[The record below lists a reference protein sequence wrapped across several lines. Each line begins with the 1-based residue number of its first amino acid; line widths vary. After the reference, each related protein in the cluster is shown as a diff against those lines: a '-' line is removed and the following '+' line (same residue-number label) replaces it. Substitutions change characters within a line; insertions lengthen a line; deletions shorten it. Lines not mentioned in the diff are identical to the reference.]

1 MDAMESC
8 LCHHSR
14 EKTMQESANYG
25 LDGILEQVLNL
36 NASLNRP
43 DQLIASIKAQ
53 HIAVEASL
61 KDLDLMVQHSRSE
74 IESVAQR
81 IRDEMAVQAQA
92 GKVDVVA
99 LEQARD
105 NVKAMPSSTK
115 LNEVEGDVALIEAEI
130 SASKV
135 ANNGE
140 HEVDA
145 EDCENSQSLSKGMT
159 DNAVVNKLM
168 AEHRQAKAMAT
179 SLDLLWQ
186 KGKWHY
192 AQGLCRRIVES
203 PIFEAVLS
211 VVIFVNAITIGIE
224 ADMSIQND
232 EEEMTWSLIVEVLFL
247 VIYILELI
255 IRLVANKWR
264 CFRDPWFIFDF
275 VLVTVSLL
283 GQVIGAVAS
292 FPAVIQ
298 QVLILRALRL
308 LRVIR
313 ALRMIKQM
321 RGVWRLV
328 SGFLTSCN
336 TMMSTLALL
345 SLVLYIFAVLGIE
358 MIAKDDT
365 LQADVV
371 TSRIIQENFS
381 SLFVIMM
388 TLSQF
393 VTMDSIASIYIPLI
407 KKKPELSSY
416 FIALVII
423 VSIALMNLVTA
434 VLVEGALD
442 HARQEKEE
450 DVKLSNSKFREMIPQ
465 LQSLFESLDTDKS
478 GELQRTEIEAAE
490 REKRAEIPADILDKA
505 SVASMTELFEKLDV
519 DKSGS
524 LKSAEF
530 IEGCMNIFLLEIPV
544 RDLMMMKMIR
554 LVRSGVAHIED
565 EIRDLRRS
573 IHHPDP

>member
-1 MDAMESC
+1 
-8 LCHHSR
+8 
-14 EKTMQESANYG
+14 MQESANYG

-92 GKVDVVA
+92 GEVDVVA

-140 HEVDA
+140 HEVDE
-145 EDCENSQSLSKGMT
+145 EDGENSQSLSKGMT

-211 VVIFVNAITIGIE
+211 VVIFVNAITIGVE

-328 SGFLTSCN
+328 SGLLTSCN

-371 TSRIIQENFS
+371 TNRIIQENFS

>member
-1 MDAMESC
+1 
-8 LCHHSR
+8 
-14 EKTMQESANYG
+14 MQESANYG

-92 GKVDVVA
+92 GEVDVVA

-140 HEVDA
+140 HEVDE
-145 EDCENSQSLSKGMT
+145 EDGENSQSLSKGMT

-211 VVIFVNAITIGIE
+211 VVIF

-328 SGFLTSCN
+328 SGLLTSCN

-371 TSRIIQENFS
+371 TNRIIQENFS

>member
-25 LDGILEQVLNL
+25 LDGVLEQVLNL

-61 KDLDLMVQHSRSE
+61 KDLDLIVQHSRSE

-92 GKVDVVA
+92 GEVDVVA

-313 ALRMIKQM
+313 ALRMVKQM

-328 SGFLTSCN
+328 SGLLTSCN

-442 HARQEKEE
+442 HARQEQEE

>member
-1 MDAMESC
+1 
-8 LCHHSR
+8 
-14 EKTMQESANYG
+14 MQESANYG

-92 GKVDVVA
+92 GEVDVVA

-140 HEVDA
+140 HEVDE
-145 EDCENSQSLSKGMT
+145 EDGENSQSLSKGMT

-211 VVIFVNAITIGIE
+211 VVIFVNAITIGVE

-232 EEEMTWSLIVEVLFL
+232 EEEMTWSLIVEVIFL

-328 SGFLTSCN
+328 SGLLTSCN

-371 TSRIIQENFS
+371 TNRIIQENFS

-505 SVASMTELFEKLDV
+505 SVASMTELFEKFDV

>member
-92 GKVDVVA
+92 GEVDVVA

-115 LNEVEGDVALIEAEI
+115 LNEVEGDVAVIEAEI

-328 SGFLTSCN
+328 SGLLTSCN

-554 LVRSGVAHIED
+554 SVRSGVAHIED

>member
-92 GKVDVVA
+92 GEVDVVA

-145 EDCENSQSLSKGMT
+145 EDCENSQSLSKEMT

-328 SGFLTSCN
+328 SGLLTSCN

-434 VLVEGALD
+434 VLVEGALG
-442 HARQEKEE
+442 HVRQEKEE

>member
-1 MDAMESC
+1 
-8 LCHHSR
+8 
-14 EKTMQESANYG
+14 MQESANYG

-92 GKVDVVA
+92 GEVDVVA

-140 HEVDA
+140 HEVDE
-145 EDCENSQSLSKGMT
+145 EDGENSQSLSKGMT

-211 VVIFVNAITIGIE
+211 VVIFVNAITIGVE

-232 EEEMTWSLIVEVLFL
+232 EEEMTWSLIVEVIFL

-328 SGFLTSCN
+328 SGLLTSCN

-371 TSRIIQENFS
+371 TNRIIQENFS

>member
-92 GKVDVVA
+92 GEVDVVA

-328 SGFLTSCN
+328 SGLLTSCN

>member
-1 MDAMESC
+1 
-8 LCHHSR
+8 
-14 EKTMQESANYG
+14 MQESANYG

-92 GKVDVVA
+92 GEVDVVA

-140 HEVDA
+140 HEVDE
-145 EDCENSQSLSKGMT
+145 EDGENSQSLSKGMT

-328 SGFLTSCN
+328 SGLLTSCN

-371 TSRIIQENFS
+371 TNRIIQENFS

-388 TLSQF
+388 TLSQL

>member
-25 LDGILEQVLNL
+25 LDGILEQALNL

-92 GKVDVVA
+92 GEVDVVA

-328 SGFLTSCN
+328 SGLLTSCN

>member
-92 GKVDVVA
+92 GEVDVVA

-328 SGFLTSCN
+328 SGLLTSCN

-434 VLVEGALD
+434 VLVEGALG
-442 HARQEKEE
+442 HVRQEKEE

>member
-1 MDAMESC
+1 
-8 LCHHSR
+8 
-14 EKTMQESANYG
+14 MQESANYG

-92 GKVDVVA
+92 GEVDVVA

-145 EDCENSQSLSKGMT
+145 EDCENSQSLSKEMT

-328 SGFLTSCN
+328 SGLLTSCN

>member
-1 MDAMESC
+1 
-8 LCHHSR
+8 
-14 EKTMQESANYG
+14 MQESANYG

-92 GKVDVVA
+92 GEVDVVA

-145 EDCENSQSLSKGMT
+145 EDCENSQSLSKEMT

-328 SGFLTSCN
+328 SGLLTSCN

-423 VSIALMNLVTA
+423 VSIALNLVTA

>member
-61 KDLDLMVQHSRSE
+61 KDLDLIVQHSRSE

-92 GKVDVVA
+92 GEVDVVA

-328 SGFLTSCN
+328 SGLLTSCN

>member
-1 MDAMESC
+1 
-8 LCHHSR
+8 
-14 EKTMQESANYG
+14 MQESANYG

-92 GKVDVVA
+92 GEVDVVA

-328 SGFLTSCN
+328 SGLLTSCN

-554 LVRSGVAHIED
+554 SVRSGVAHIED

>member
-92 GKVDVVA
+92 GEVDVVA

-115 LNEVEGDVALIEAEI
+115 LNEVEGDVALIEVEI

-328 SGFLTSCN
+328 SGLLTSCN

>member
-92 GKVDVVA
+92 GEVDVVA

-328 SGFLTSCN
+328 SGLLTSCN

-554 LVRSGVAHIED
+554 SVRSGVAHIED

>member
-1 MDAMESC
+1 
-8 LCHHSR
+8 
-14 EKTMQESANYG
+14 MQESANYG

-92 GKVDVVA
+92 GEVDVVA

-140 HEVDA
+140 HEVDE
-145 EDCENSQSLSKGMT
+145 EDGENSQSLSKGMT

-211 VVIFVNAITIGIE
+211 VVIF

-232 EEEMTWSLIVEVLFL
+232 EEEMTWSLIVEVIFL

-328 SGFLTSCN
+328 SGLLTSCN

-371 TSRIIQENFS
+371 TNRIIQENFS

>member
-1 MDAMESC
+1 
-8 LCHHSR
+8 
-14 EKTMQESANYG
+14 MQESANYG

-92 GKVDVVA
+92 GEVDVVA

-140 HEVDA
+140 HEVDE
-145 EDCENSQSLSKGMT
+145 EDGENSQSLSKGMT

-328 SGFLTSCN
+328 SGLLTSCN

-371 TSRIIQENFS
+371 TNRIIQENFS

>member
-1 MDAMESC
+1 
-8 LCHHSR
+8 
-14 EKTMQESANYG
+14 MQESANYG
-25 LDGILEQVLNL
+25 LDGVLEQVLNL

-61 KDLDLMVQHSRSE
+61 KDLDLIVQHSRSE

-92 GKVDVVA
+92 GEVDVVA

-313 ALRMIKQM
+313 ALRMVKQM

-328 SGFLTSCN
+328 SGLLTSCN

-442 HARQEKEE
+442 HARQEQEE

>member
-1 MDAMESC
+1 
-8 LCHHSR
+8 
-14 EKTMQESANYG
+14 MQESANYG

-92 GKVDVVA
+92 GEVDVVA

-328 SGFLTSCN
+328 SGLLTSCN

>member
-92 GKVDVVA
+92 GEVDVVA

-145 EDCENSQSLSKGMT
+145 EDCENSQSLSKEMT

>member
-1 MDAMESC
+1 MKS
-8 LCHHSR
+8 
-14 EKTMQESANYG
+14 SAK
-25 LDGILEQVLNL
+25 LE
-36 NASLNRP
+36 
-43 DQLIASIKAQ
+43 
-53 HIAVEASL
+53 
-61 KDLDLMVQHSRSE
+61 
-74 IESVAQR
+74 
-81 IRDEMAVQAQA
+81 
-92 GKVDVVA
+92 
-99 LEQARD
+99 
-105 NVKAMPSSTK
+105 
-115 LNEVEGDVALIEAEI
+115 EVEGDVALVEAEL

-135 ANNGE
+135 VNSG
-140 HEVDA
+140 DTK
-145 EDCENSQSLSKGMT
+145 EDEECENSQSLSQGMT

-168 AEHRQAKAMAT
+168 AEHRQAKAAAT
-179 SLDLLWQ
+179 KNLDLLWR
-186 KGKWHY
+186 KGKWQY
-192 AQGLCRRIVES
+192 AQGLCRHIVES

-211 VVIFVNAITIGIE
+211 VVIFANAITIGIE

-247 VIYILELI
+247 VIYIVELI

-283 GQVIGAVAS
+283 GQIIGAVAS

-321 RGVWRLV
+321 RAVWRLV
-328 SGFLTSCN
+328 SGLLTSCN

-358 MIAKDDT
+358 MIAKDDS

-371 TSRIIQENFS
+371 TNRIIQENFS
-381 SLFVIMM
+381 SLWVIMM

-407 KKKPELSSY
+407 KKKPELSTY
-416 FIALVII
+416 FVALVII

-465 LQSLFESLDTDKS
+465 LQSLFESLDTDNS
-478 GELQRTEIEAAE
+478 GELQKTEIEAAE

-530 IEGCMNIFLLEIPV
+530 IEGCMNIFLLEVPV

-573 IHHPDP
+573 FHHQPTALPFDVASRPFTQA

>member
-92 GKVDVVA
+92 GEVDVVA

-115 LNEVEGDVALIEAEI
+115 LNEVEGDVALTEAEI

-145 EDCENSQSLSKGMT
+145 EDCENSQSLSKEMT

-328 SGFLTSCN
+328 SGLLTSCN

>member
-92 GKVDVVA
+92 GEVDVVA

-140 HEVDA
+140 HEVDE
-145 EDCENSQSLSKGMT
+145 EDGENSQSLSKGMT

-328 SGFLTSCN
+328 SGLLTSCN

>member
-1 MDAMESC
+1 
-8 LCHHSR
+8 
-14 EKTMQESANYG
+14 MQESANYG

-92 GKVDVVA
+92 GEVDVVA

-140 HEVDA
+140 HEVDE
-145 EDCENSQSLSKGMT
+145 EDGENSQSLSKGMT

-211 VVIFVNAITIGIE
+211 VVIFVNAITIGVE

-232 EEEMTWSLIVEVLFL
+232 EEEMTWSLIVEVIFL

-328 SGFLTSCN
+328 SGLLTSCN

-371 TSRIIQENFS
+371 TNRIIQENFS

-478 GELQRTEIEAAE
+478 GELQRTE
-490 REKRAEIPADILDKA
+490 
-505 SVASMTELFEKLDV
+505 
-519 DKSGS
+519 
-524 LKSAEF
+524 LKQLNARSAQRF
-530 IEGCMNIFLLEIPV
+530 PQTFWTKPPWPV
-544 RDLMMMKMIR
+544 
-554 LVRSGVAHIED
+554 
-565 EIRDLRRS
+565 
-573 IHHPDP
+573 

>member
-1 MDAMESC
+1 
-8 LCHHSR
+8 
-14 EKTMQESANYG
+14 MQESANYG

-92 GKVDVVA
+92 GEVDVVA

-168 AEHRQAKAMAT
+168 AEHRQAMAT

-328 SGFLTSCN
+328 SGLLTSCN

>member
-92 GKVDVVA
+92 GEVDVVA

-115 LNEVEGDVALIEAEI
+115 LNEVEGDVALTEAEI

-145 EDCENSQSLSKGMT
+145 EDCENSQSLSKEMT

-328 SGFLTSCN
+328 SGLLTSCN

-423 VSIALMNLVTA
+423 VSIALNLVTA

>member
-1 MDAMESC
+1 
-8 LCHHSR
+8 
-14 EKTMQESANYG
+14 MQESANYG

-92 GKVDVVA
+92 GEVDVVA

-140 HEVDA
+140 HEVDE
-145 EDCENSQSLSKGMT
+145 EDGENSQSLSKGMT

-211 VVIFVNAITIGIE
+211 VVIFVNAITIGVE
-224 ADMSIQND
+224 DMSIQND
-232 EEEMTWSLIVEVLFL
+232 EEEMTWSLIVEVIFL

-328 SGFLTSCN
+328 SGLLTSCN

-371 TSRIIQENFS
+371 TNRIIQENFS